1 MKMVINK
8 KELKPIPCFENY
20 YAYKDG
26 RIYRINEDNCIRQ
39 LAEFRQPYS
48 RYLYVYLY
56 KNKSDKVGM
65 AVHKL
70 VASAFFNIDPS
81 KYHIVHK
88 DRNTLNNKP
97 DNLEIKLRDPM
108 ELEDKERTLIREKIK
123 DFEDILLRYIN
134 FNRNSRVWLDYR
146 RITRNMSDRVKYNWL
161 KLYLVSKN
169 LTTQEV
175 I

>member
-70 VASAFFNIDPS
+70 VASAFFRIDPS
-81 KYHIVHK
+81 KYHILHK

-108 ELEDKERTLIREKIK
+108 ELEDKERTLIKEKIK
-123 DFEDILLRYIN
+123 DFEDILLKYIN
-134 FNRNSRVWLDYR
+134 FNRNSRVWQDYR
-146 RITRNMSDRVKYNWL
+146 RITRNMSDRVKCNWL

>member
-1 MKMVINK
+1 MKPGINK
-8 KELKPIPCFENY
+8 KELKPIPDFENY

-26 RIYRINEDNCIRQ
+26 RIYKINGESCIRQ

-48 RYLYVYLY
+48 KYLYVYLY
-56 KNKSDKVGM
+56 RNKSDKVGI

-70 VASAFFNIDPS
+70 VASAFFGIDPS

-88 DRNTLNNKP
+88 DKNTLNNRP
-97 DNLEIKLRDPM
+97 DNLEIKRKSSM
-108 ELEDKERTLIREKIK
+108 EIEDSERTLIREKIR
-123 DFEDILLRYIN
+123 ELEEVLLKYLN
-134 FNRNSRVWLDYR
+134 FNRNSQVWQDYR
-146 RITRNMSDRVKYNWL
+146 RITKNMSDRVKCNWL
-161 KLYLVSKN
+161 KLYLVSKD